1 MKISLSIVCLLVYTG
16 ACIGQCPIINTT
28 SITNVTCFGGNDGTA
43 TANPSGGTLPY
54 TFLWMPGGQTTQTAV
69 GLSAWITYTLTINDA
84 TPCTPLVESVIVSEP
99 PNPYGIIDGSATVC
113 HGVNSGTL
121 SLVGYSG
128 AVLNWMFSTN
138 GGATWTNIPNTSAT
152 QNYTNLN
159 ATREYAAIVQNG
171 VCGSDTSS
179 IATILVTPNSVGGNI
194 SGSTTVCSG
203 ANTGTHTLSGNTGS
217 IISWESSSDGG
228 FTWYSI
234 GNTQNTQTYNNLVIT
249 TAFRA
254 VIQNGVCASTFSD
267 TAIVT
272 VSPPSNGGTTAG
284 AATVCSGANGG
295 TITLSGFTGNIL
307 NWASSTDGGI
317 TWVNIV
323 DTTTSL
329 VYSNLDSTTSYSAIV
344 QSGVCSTD
352 TSSITVITV
361 NPTPVAGFSVAD
373 VCIGQTSV
381 FVNSSTVSTGLL
393 QFIIWNFGDSTSSVA
408 TNPIHLYALA
418 GTYPTTLKVISD
430 MGCVSTITN
439 NAIVN
444 PLPNPTI
451 TPSGPTSF
459 CFGGNVTLSGENGL
473 TYSWSTSDTTQSIVV
488 STSGTYHLTVTNPT
502 TSCVNSD
509 SIVVEVFPLPVAYP
523 GNDTIISLGFSY
535 TLNAQQGVI
544 FSWLP
549 ATGLSNSNIYN
560 PIAEPLV
567 TTTYLLTVTDD
578 NGCSNSSSLLIKVR
592 NDYLFNASNALT
604 PNGDGLNDLW
614 NIQNI
619 ENYPDNSL
627 AVFNRYGQEVYTASP
642 YKNDWGGTYNGE
654 LLPDG
659 TYYYVLKF
667 TGSEKIFKGGVTI
680 ISGGN

>member
-1 MKISLSIVCLLVYTG
+1 FPTRQG
-16 ACIGQCPIINTT
+16 
-28 SITNVTCFGGNDGTA
+28 D
-43 TANPSGGTLPY
+43 
-54 TFLWMPGGQTTQTAV
+54 
-69 GLSAWITYTLTINDA
+69 DA
-84 TPCTPLVESVIVSEP
+84 TNYHELHAVE
-99 PNPYGIIDGSATVC
+99 T
-113 HGVNSGTL
+113 
-121 SLVGYSG
+121 
-128 AVLNWMFSTN
+128 
-138 GGATWTNIPNTSAT
+138 
-152 QNYTNLN
+152 
-159 ATREYAAIVQNG
+159 
-171 VCGSDTSS
+171 
-179 IATILVTPNSVGGNI
+179 
-194 SGSTTVCSG
+194 
-203 ANTGTHTLSGNTGS
+203 NTGKLIAHIRNHNPANDRETLQS
-217 IISWESSSDGG
+217 E
-228 FTWYSI
+228 
-234 GNTQNTQTYNNLVIT
+234 
-249 TAFRA
+249 
-254 VIQNGVCASTFSD
+254 
-267 TAIVT
+267 
-272 VSPPSNGGTTAG
+272 
-284 AATVCSGANGG
+284 
-295 TITLSGFTGNIL
+295 
-307 NWASSTDGGI
+307 STDGGI

-430 MGCVSTITN
+430 MGCVNTITN

-578 NGCSNSSSLLIKVR
+578 NGCSNSSSLLIKVL
-592 NDYLFNASNALT
+592 NDYLFTASNALT
-604 PNGDGLNDLW
+604 PNGDGLNDVW

>member
-1 MKISLSIVCLLVYTG
+1 M
-16 ACIGQCPIINTT
+16 
-28 SITNVTCFGGNDGTA
+28 
-43 TANPSGGTLPY
+43 
-54 TFLWMPGGQTTQTAV
+54 
-69 GLSAWITYTLTINDA
+69 
-84 TPCTPLVESVIVSEP
+84 
-99 PNPYGIIDGSATVC
+99 
-113 HGVNSGTL
+113 
-121 SLVGYSG
+121 
-128 AVLNWMFSTN
+128 
-138 GGATWTNIPNTSAT
+138 
-152 QNYTNLN
+152 
-159 ATREYAAIVQNG
+159 
-171 VCGSDTSS
+171 
-179 IATILVTPNSVGGNI
+179 
-194 SGSTTVCSG
+194 
-203 ANTGTHTLSGNTGS
+203 
-217 IISWESSSDGG
+217 
-228 FTWYSI
+228 
-234 GNTQNTQTYNNLVIT
+234 
-249 TAFRA
+249 
-254 VIQNGVCASTFSD
+254 
-267 TAIVT
+267 
-272 VSPPSNGGTTAG
+272 
-284 AATVCSGANGG
+284 
-295 TITLSGFTGNIL
+295 
-307 NWASSTDGGI
+307 
-317 TWVNIV
+317 NIV

-430 MGCVSTITN
+430 MGCVNTITN

-578 NGCSNSSSLLIKVR
+578 NGCSNSSSLLIKVL
-592 NDYLFNASNALT
+592 NDYLFTASNALT
-604 PNGDGLNDLW
+604 PNGDGLNDVW